1 MENLMKEIYSRAP
14 SAHQLSL
21 LLVEKRSKDAHLCNE
36 YQVLNKIIIQ
46 NQYLPTDSWLAVLAQ
61 VNHSVYQTGIPENM

>member
-1 MENLMKEIYSRAP
+1 MKEIYSRAP

-21 LLVEKRSKDAHLCNE
+21 LVKKRSKDAHLCNE
-36 YQVLNKIIIQ
+36 YQVLNKIVIP

-61 VNHSVYQTGIPENM
+61 VNDSLYQTGIPENT